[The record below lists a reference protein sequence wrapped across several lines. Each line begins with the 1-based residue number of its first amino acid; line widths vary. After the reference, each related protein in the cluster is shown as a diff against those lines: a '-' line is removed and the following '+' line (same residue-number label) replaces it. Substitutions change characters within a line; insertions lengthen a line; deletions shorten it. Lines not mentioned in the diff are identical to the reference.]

1 VTGRITGTVSPAGA
15 TLTINGITVQ
25 VSTSGDFNVSV
36 ANGTNYIVASETSYQ
51 TYHHNVTLNSGRTN
65 NVTINLKPVSN
76 PSPTPGIAIYAFIG
90 IVAIVAVAGIILVL
104 KKRK

>member
-1 VTGRITGTVSPAGA
+1 
-15 TLTINGITVQ
+15 
-25 VSTSGDFNVSV
+25 
-36 ANGTNYIVASETSYQ
+36 
-51 TYHHNVTLNSGRTN
+51 
-65 NVTINLKPVSN
+65 VTINLKPVSN